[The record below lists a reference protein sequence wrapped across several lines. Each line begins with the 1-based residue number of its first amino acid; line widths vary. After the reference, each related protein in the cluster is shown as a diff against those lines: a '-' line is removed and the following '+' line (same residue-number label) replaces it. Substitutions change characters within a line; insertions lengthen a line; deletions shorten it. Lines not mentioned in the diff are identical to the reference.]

1 MKEKNRYIKRSRWW
15 LTVPAVYVLMILII
29 LRLYVITG
37 ENWHIIGISVQPFD
51 TAFQLEVTSSNPQ
64 LDIASLTDGLK
75 LKQEK
80 MQKEGMTGWIIQG
93 TIPKESVGTRQE
105 ILVSCVDDQ
114 EKGKL
119 ENKKLAENRNA
130 VDCQI

>member
-93 TIPKESVGTRQE
+93 TDSKRISGNQAGD
-105 ILVSCVDDQ
+105 SC
-114 EKGKL
+114 ELCGRPGEGKL

>member
-75 LKQEK
+75 LKQGK
-80 MQKEGMTGWIIQG
+80 NAKGRDDRMDNPGNDSKRISGNQAGD
-93 TIPKESVGTRQE
+93 
-105 ILVSCVDDQ
+105 SC
-114 EKGKL
+114 ELCGRPGEGKL